1 VVQFEDFA
9 QKNAMPL
16 RERYKDRICG
26 FNDDIQGTAAV
37 TVGSLLAACK
47 AAGSKLSEQR
57 VTFLGAGSAGCGI
70 AEAIIAQMVSEGI
83 SDAQARS
90 QVYMVDRWG
99 LLQEGMPNLLDF
111 QQRLVQTNKNTEGW
125 ETEGTGF
132 SLLDVVRNAKPT
144 VLVGVSGA
152 PGLFSKEVIQEMNL
166 HCERPIVFPLSNP
179 TSRVEATPNDIIR
192 WTEGQAL
199 VATGSPFEPVTHK
212 GTIYPIAQCN
222 NSYIFPGIGLG
233 VLAVNASRITDEMLM
248 ESSRAL
254 ATCSPLAINGSGAL
268 LPPLEEIHTV
278 SKKIAFAVG
287 KKAIEQGVALEITE
301 EALQQAID
309 QHFWQPVYRR
319 YKRTAF

>member
-1 VVQFEDFA
+1 
-9 QKNAMPL
+9 MPL
-16 RERYKDRICG
+16 LERYKNRICC

-47 AAGSKLSEQR
+47 AAGSSLAQQR

-111 QQRLVQTNKNTEGW
+111 QQRLVQKAENTKEW
-125 ETEGTGF
+125 TSEEPNF
-132 SLLDVVRNAKPT
+132 SLVDVMRNAKPT
-144 VLVGVSGA
+144 VLIGVSGA
-152 PGLFSKEVIQEMNL
+152 PGLFSKEVIQEMHK
-166 HCERPIVFPLSNP
+166 HCDRPIVFPLSNP

-192 WTEGQAL
+192 WTDGQAL
-199 VATGSPFEPVTHK
+199 VATGSPFDPVTHNGK
-212 GTIYPIAQCN
+212 TYPIAQCN
-222 NSYIFPGIGLG
+222 NSFIFPGIGLG
-233 VLAVNASRITDEMLM
+233 VLAIKATRVSDEMLR

-254 ATCSPLAINGSGAL
+254 AECSPLAINGSGAL

-278 SKKIAFAVG
+278 SKKIAFAVA
-287 KKAIEQGVALEITE
+287 KKAIEQGYALEITD
-301 EALQQAID
+301 EALHQKID
-309 QHFWQPVYRR
+309 QYFWKPVYRR